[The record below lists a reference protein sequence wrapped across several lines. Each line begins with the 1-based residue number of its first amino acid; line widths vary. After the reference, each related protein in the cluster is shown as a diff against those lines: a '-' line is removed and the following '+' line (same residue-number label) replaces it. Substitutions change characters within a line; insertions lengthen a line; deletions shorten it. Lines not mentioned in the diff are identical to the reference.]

1 MQGQSVRIRIDSTI
15 CCRCVQYLFHYHLFV
30 ELALGALHY
39 GITLRIR
46 GPNVVDTNHWGA
58 AIDDRGLK

>member
-1 MQGQSVRIRIDSTI
+1 MRLYLRRVFVGRSVSTI
-15 CCRCVQYLFHYHLFV
+15 P
-30 ELALGALHY
+30 LGALHY